1 MAVEA
6 KEKKQI
12 DFSTLVDSIKFD
24 SFYGRGGSF
33 LISPINQSKVFSKEM
48 FSEDQKMFAKAALDY
63 AETRLKPVS
72 GDLKGLNKEL
82 TLEIIKE
89 LGEMGFLGVDMPT
102 EYGGSD
108 LDKTTAAL
116 VVDYLSF
123 SECGSLMVTLGAH
136 TGIGTLPIV
145 WYGTKDQKEKYLP
158 KITSGEWLSCFA
170 LTEPNAGSD
179 AMNGETTAH
188 LNDEKTHYLLN
199 GQKIWITNG
208 SWANLCV
215 AFAKVDGKM
224 TAFIVDKDCKG
235 WVIGAEEKK
244 MGIKGSSTVTMFFEN
259 CMVPVENVLGSVGEG
274 GHIALNV
281 LYAGR
286 WKLGFSSAAG
296 CMSSMNV
303 TYDFAKERRQFS
315 RSITNFDMIK
325 RKFANMVVKAW
336 ESDTLNYATT
346 GSIDHTIS
354 KVDKSDNEYYSKIQ
368 NIISDHTIEASI
380 CKVLGS
386 EALAYCVDTSVQ
398 IFGGSGFCEEYP
410 AAGVYR
416 DERINRIFEGTNE
429 INRLLISGTFL
440 KKAILEELPIRDVV
454 FQRNENMVPDVGQS
468 GNPLE
473 KEMSVIEYSR
483 SLTLQTLNNLINVY
497 GQDLKNKQWVL
508 EPLADLV
515 ISLSVMHN
523 GYCRYNQLDEGDHKN
538 KTLTVLKVSLFEHYE
553 QITKNVKEINRHIS
567 SKMSFNNDED
577 QNAFCDLQH
586 SSNKSLSYNLNT
598 IELKKE
604 ICNEFY
610 KNGKYYLNS

>member
-1 MAVEA
+1 MEA
-6 KEKKQI
+6 EVKESKKI
-12 DFSTLVDSIKFD
+12 DFENLVDQIQFD
-24 SFYGRGGSF
+24 NFYGRGASF
-33 LISPINQSKVFSKEM
+33 LITPLDKARVFSKEM
-48 FSEDQKMFAKAALDY
+48 FTEDQKMFASAALEY
-63 AETRLKPVS
+63 AETRLKPVKDDLKELN
-72 GDLKGLNKEL
+72 GDLTKE
-82 TLEIIKE
+82 IFKE
-89 LGEMGFLGVDMPT
+89 MGEMGFLGVDMPE

-145 WYGTKDQKEKYLP
+145 WYGTDEQKKKYLS
-158 KITSGEWLSCFA
+158 KITSGEWLASFA

-179 AMNGETTAH
+179 AMNAETTAH
-188 LNDEKTHYLLN
+188 LNDEETHYLLN

-208 SWANLCV
+208 SWAKSCV
-215 AFAKVDGKM
+215 VFAKVEGKM
-224 TAFIVDKDCKG
+224 TAFIVDKECDG

-244 MGIKGSSTVTMFFEN
+244 MGIKGSSTVTMYFED
-259 CMVPVENVLGSVGEG
+259 CKVPVENVLGSVGEG

-303 TYDFAKERRQFS
+303 AYNFAKERRQFS
-315 RSITNFDMIK
+315 RSITKFDMIK
-325 RKFANMVVKAW
+325 RKFANMVVRAW

-354 KVDKSDNEYYSKIQ
+354 KVDKADSDYYVKVQKI
-368 NIISDHTIEASI
+368 IEDHAIEASI

-386 EALAYCVDTSVQ
+386 EALAYCVDTCVQ

-429 INRLLISGTFL
+429 INRLLISGILL
-440 KKAILEELPIRDVV
+440 KKAILEEMPIRDMI
-454 FQRNENMVPDVGQS
+454 FKRSSNKMPDISQKGHE
-468 GNPLE
+468 LE
-473 KEMSVIEYSR
+473 KEMTVIEYSR
-483 SLTLQTLNNLINVY
+483 SLTLETLNNLINVY

-508 EPLADLV
+508 EPLADIV
-515 ISLSVMHN
+515 VSLSVMHN
-523 GYCRYNQLDEGDHKN
+523 GFCRYNQLENGIHKDR
-538 KTLTVLKVSLFEHYE
+538 TLPVLKVSIAEHFESM
-553 QITKNVKEINRHIS
+553 IKNVKEINSHIAD
-567 SKMSFNNDED
+567 KMNFNDD
-577 QNAFCDLQH
+577 SDKKSFCDLDEALSLDYH
-586 SSNKSLSYNLNT
+586 VNKIN
-598 IELKKE
+598 LKKE
-604 ICNEFY
+604 ICEEFY
-610 KNGKYYLNS
+610 KNEKYYLNV

>member
-1 MAVEA
+1 MEA
-6 KEKKQI
+6 EVKENKKI
-12 DFSTLVDSIKFD
+12 DFENLVDQIQFD
-24 SFYGRGGSF
+24 NFYGRGASF
-33 LISPINQSKVFSKEM
+33 LITPLDQARVFSKEM
-48 FSEDQKMFAKAALDY
+48 FTEDQKMFASAALEY
-63 AETRLKPVS
+63 AETRLKPVKDDLKELN
-72 GDLKGLNKEL
+72 GDLTKE
-82 TLEIIKE
+82 IFKE
-89 LGEMGFLGVDMPT
+89 MGEMGFLGVDMPE

-145 WYGTKDQKEKYLP
+145 WYGTDEQKKKYLS
-158 KITSGEWLSCFA
+158 KITSGEWLASFA

-179 AMNGETTAH
+179 AMNAETTAH

-208 SWANLCV
+208 SWAKSCV
-215 AFAKVDGKM
+215 VFAKVEGKM
-224 TAFIVDKDCKG
+224 TAFIVDKECDG

-244 MGIKGSSTVTMFFEN
+244 MGIKGSSTVTMYFED
-259 CMVPVENVLGSVGEG
+259 CKVPVENVLGSVGEG

-303 TYDFAKERRQFS
+303 AYNFAKERRQFS
-315 RSITNFDMIK
+315 RSITKFDMIK
-325 RKFANMVVKAW
+325 RKFANMVVRAW

-354 KVDKSDNEYYSKIQ
+354 KVDKADSDYYVKVQKI
-368 NIISDHTIEASI
+368 IEDHAIEASI

-386 EALAYCVDTSVQ
+386 EALAYCVDTCVQ

-429 INRLLISGTFL
+429 INRLLISGILL
-440 KKAILEELPIRDVV
+440 KKAILEEMPIRDMI
-454 FQRNENMVPDVGQS
+454 FKRSSNKMPDISQKGHE
-468 GNPLE
+468 LE
-473 KEMSVIEYSR
+473 KEMTVIEYSR
-483 SLTLQTLNNLINVY
+483 SLTLETLNNLINVY

-508 EPLADLV
+508 EPLADIV
-515 ISLSVMHN
+515 VSLSVMHN
-523 GYCRYNQLDEGDHKN
+523 GFCRYSQLENGIHKD
-538 KTLTVLKVSLFEHYE
+538 KTLPVLKVSIAEHFESM
-553 QITKNVKEINRHIS
+553 IKNVKEINSHIAD
-567 SKMSFNNDED
+567 KMNFNDD
-577 QNAFCDLQH
+577 SDKKSFCDLDEVLSLDYH
-586 SSNKSLSYNLNT
+586 VNKIN
-598 IELKKE
+598 LKKE
-604 ICNEFY
+604 ICEEFY
-610 KNGKYYLNS
+610 KNEKYYLNV

>member
-1 MAVEA
+1 MEA
-6 KEKKQI
+6 EVKESKKI
-12 DFSTLVDSIKFD
+12 DFENLVDQIQFD
-24 SFYGRGGSF
+24 NFYGRGASF
-33 LISPINQSKVFSKEM
+33 LITPLDQARIFSKEM
-48 FSEDQKMFAKAALDY
+48 FTEDQKMFASAALEY
-63 AETRLKPVS
+63 AETRLKPVKDDLKELN
-72 GDLKGLNKEL
+72 GDLTKE
-82 TLEIIKE
+82 IFKE
-89 LGEMGFLGVDMPT
+89 MGEMGFLGVDMPE

-145 WYGTKDQKEKYLP
+145 WYGTDEQKKKYLS
-158 KITSGEWLSCFA
+158 KITSGEWLASFA

-179 AMNGETTAH
+179 AMNAETTAH

-208 SWANLCV
+208 SWAKSCV
-215 AFAKVDGKM
+215 VFAKVEGKM
-224 TAFIVDKDCKG
+224 TAFIVDKECDG

-244 MGIKGSSTVTMFFEN
+244 MGIKGSSTVTMYFED
-259 CMVPVENVLGSVGEG
+259 CKVPVENVLGSVGEG

-303 TYDFAKERRQFS
+303 AYNFAKERRQFS
-315 RSITNFDMIK
+315 RSITKFDMIK
-325 RKFANMVVKAW
+325 RKFANMVVRAW

-354 KVDKSDNEYYSKIQ
+354 KVDKSDSDYYVKVQKI
-368 NIISDHTIEASI
+368 IEDHAIEASI

-386 EALAYCVDTSVQ
+386 EALAYCVDTCVQ

-429 INRLLISGTFL
+429 INRLLISGILL
-440 KKAILEELPIRDVV
+440 KKAILEEMPIRDMI
-454 FQRNENMVPDVGQS
+454 FKRSSNKMPDISQKGHE
-468 GNPLE
+468 LE
-473 KEMSVIEYSR
+473 KEMTVIEYSR
-483 SLTLQTLNNLINVY
+483 SLTLETLNNLINVY

-508 EPLADLV
+508 EPLADIV
-515 ISLSVMHN
+515 VSLSVMHN
-523 GYCRYNQLDEGDHKN
+523 GFCRYNQLENGIHKDR
-538 KTLTVLKVSLFEHYE
+538 TLPVLKVSIAEHFESM
-553 QITKNVKEINRHIS
+553 IKNVKEINSHIAD
-567 SKMSFNNDED
+567 KMNFNDD
-577 QNAFCDLQH
+577 SDKKSFCDLDEALSLDYH
-586 SSNKSLSYNLNT
+586 VNKIN
-598 IELKKE
+598 LKKE
-604 ICNEFY
+604 ICEEFY
-610 KNGKYYLNS
+610 KNEKYYLNV

>member
-1 MAVEA
+1 MEA
-6 KEKKQI
+6 EVKENKKI
-12 DFSTLVDSIKFD
+12 DFENLVDQIQFD
-24 SFYGRGGSF
+24 NFYGRGASF
-33 LISPINQSKVFSKEM
+33 LITPLDQARVFSKEM
-48 FSEDQKMFAKAALDY
+48 FTEDQKMFASAALEY
-63 AETRLKPVS
+63 AETRLKPVKDDLKELN
-72 GDLKGLNKEL
+72 GDLTKE
-82 TLEIIKE
+82 IFKE
-89 LGEMGFLGVDMPT
+89 MGEMGFLGVDMPE

-145 WYGTKDQKEKYLP
+145 WYGTDEQKKKYLS
-158 KITSGEWLSCFA
+158 KITSGEWLASFA

-179 AMNGETTAH
+179 AMNAETTAH

-208 SWANLCV
+208 SWAKSCV
-215 AFAKVDGKM
+215 VFAKVEGKM
-224 TAFIVDKDCKG
+224 TAFIVDKECDG

-244 MGIKGSSTVTMFFEN
+244 MGIKGSSTVTMYFED
-259 CMVPVENVLGSVGEG
+259 CKVPVENVLGSVGEG

-303 TYDFAKERRQFS
+303 AYNFAKERRQFS
-315 RSITNFDMIK
+315 RSITKFDMIK
-325 RKFANMVVKAW
+325 RKFANMVVRAW

-354 KVDKSDNEYYSKIQ
+354 KVDKADSDYYVKVQKI
-368 NIISDHTIEASI
+368 IEDHAIEASI

-386 EALAYCVDTSVQ
+386 EALAYCVDTCVQ

-429 INRLLISGTFL
+429 INRLLISGILL
-440 KKAILEELPIRDVV
+440 KKAILEEMPIRDMI
-454 FQRNENMVPDVGQS
+454 FKRSSNKMPDISQKGHE
-468 GNPLE
+468 LE
-473 KEMSVIEYSR
+473 KEMTVIEYSR
-483 SLTLQTLNNLINVY
+483 SLTLETLNNLINVY

-508 EPLADLV
+508 EPLADIV
-515 ISLSVMHN
+515 VSLSVMHN
-523 GYCRYNQLDEGDHKN
+523 GFCRYNQLENGIHKDR
-538 KTLTVLKVSLFEHYE
+538 TLPVLKVSIAEHFESM
-553 QITKNVKEINRHIS
+553 IKNVKEINSHIAD
-567 SKMSFNNDED
+567 KMNFNDD
-577 QNAFCDLQH
+577 SDKKSFCDLDEALSLDYH
-586 SSNKSLSYNLNT
+586 VNKIN
-598 IELKKE
+598 LKKE
-604 ICNEFY
+604 ICEEFY
-610 KNGKYYLNS
+610 KNEKYYLNV

>member
-1 MAVEA
+1 MSVEA
-6 KEKKQI
+6 KEQKKI
-12 DFSTLVDSIKFD
+12 DFTTLMETIKFD
-24 SFYGRGGSF
+24 DFYGRGGSF
-33 LISPINQSKVFSKEM
+33 LITPLNQSKVFSKEM
-48 FSEDQKMFAKAALDY
+48 FSEDQKMFAQAALEY

-72 GDLKGLNKEL
+72 GELKDLNREL

-89 LGEMGFLGVDMPT
+89 LGEMGFLGVDMPS

-145 WYGTKDQKEKYLP
+145 WYGTKEQKQKYLP

-208 SWANLCV
+208 SWAHLCIV
-215 AFAKVDGKM
+215 FAKVDGKM
-224 TAFIVDKDCKG
+224 TAFIVDKECEG

-259 CMVPVENVLGSVGEG
+259 CKVPVENVLGSVGEG
-274 GHIALNV
+274 GHVALNV

-303 TYDFAKERRQFS
+303 TYNYAKERKQFS

-346 GSIDHTIS
+346 GSLDHTIS
-354 KVDKSDNEYYSKIQ
+354 KLDKSDDNYYLKVQ

-440 KKAILEELPIRDVV
+440 KKAILEELPIRDVIY
-454 FQRNENMVPDVGQS
+454 QRNENMIPDIGQI
-468 GNPLE
+468 GNLLE
-473 KEMSVIEYSR
+473 KEISVIEYSR
-483 SLTLQTLNNLINVY
+483 SLLLQTLNNLINVY

-508 EPLADLV
+508 EPFADVV

-523 GYCRYNQLDEGDHKN
+523 CYSRYNQLKEGSHKR
-538 KTLTVLKVSLFEHYE
+538 KTLTVLKVSLYNHYE
-553 QITKNVKEINRHIS
+553 KIIKNVKEINRHIA
-567 SKMSFNNDED
+567 SKMNFEND
-577 QNAFCDLQH
+577 NAMNVFCNLD
-586 SSNKSLSYNLNT
+586 KSISYNLNT

-604 ICNEFY
+604 ICEEFY

>member
-1 MAVEA
+1 MEA
-6 KEKKQI
+6 EVKESKKI
-12 DFSTLVDSIKFD
+12 DFENLVDQIQFD
-24 SFYGRGGSF
+24 NFYGRGASF
-33 LISPINQSKVFSKEM
+33 LITPLDQARVFSKEM
-48 FSEDQKMFAKAALDY
+48 FTEDQKMFASAALEY
-63 AETRLKPVS
+63 AETRLKPVKDDLKELN
-72 GDLKGLNKEL
+72 GDLTKE
-82 TLEIIKE
+82 IFKE
-89 LGEMGFLGVDMPT
+89 MGEMGFLGVDMPE

-145 WYGTKDQKEKYLP
+145 WYGTDEQKKKYLS
-158 KITSGEWLSCFA
+158 KITSGEWLASFA

-179 AMNGETTAH
+179 AMNAETTAH

-208 SWANLCV
+208 SWAKSCV
-215 AFAKVDGKM
+215 VFAKVEGKM
-224 TAFIVDKDCKG
+224 TAFIVDKECDG

-244 MGIKGSSTVTMFFEN
+244 MGIKGSSTVTMYFED
-259 CMVPVENVLGSVGEG
+259 CKVPVENVLGSVGEG

-303 TYDFAKERRQFS
+303 AYNFAKERRQFS
-315 RSITNFDMIK
+315 RSITKFDMIK
-325 RKFANMVVKAW
+325 RKFANMVVRAW

-354 KVDKSDNEYYSKIQ
+354 KVDKADSDYYVKVQKI
-368 NIISDHTIEASI
+368 IEDHAIEASI

-386 EALAYCVDTSVQ
+386 EALAYCVDTCVQ

-429 INRLLISGTFL
+429 INRLLISGILL
-440 KKAILEELPIRDVV
+440 KKAILEEMPIRDMI
-454 FQRNENMVPDVGQS
+454 FKRSSNKMPDISQKGHE
-468 GNPLE
+468 LE
-473 KEMSVIEYSR
+473 KEMTVIEYSR
-483 SLTLQTLNNLINVY
+483 SLTLETLNNLINVY

-508 EPLADLV
+508 EPLADIV
-515 ISLSVMHN
+515 VSLSVMHN
-523 GYCRYNQLDEGDHKN
+523 GFCRYNQLENGIHKDR
-538 KTLTVLKVSLFEHYE
+538 TLPVLKVSIAEHFESM
-553 QITKNVKEINRHIS
+553 IKNVKEINSHIAD
-567 SKMSFNNDED
+567 KMNFNDD
-577 QNAFCDLQH
+577 SDKKSFCDLDEALSLDYH
-586 SSNKSLSYNLNT
+586 VNKIN
-598 IELKKE
+598 LKKE
-604 ICNEFY
+604 ICEEFY
-610 KNGKYYLNS
+610 KNEKYYLNV

>member
-1 MAVEA
+1 MEA
-6 KEKKQI
+6 EVKESKKI
-12 DFSTLVDSIKFD
+12 DFENLVDQIQFD
-24 SFYGRGGSF
+24 NFYGRGASF
-33 LISPINQSKVFSKEM
+33 LITPLDQARIFSKEM
-48 FSEDQKMFAKAALDY
+48 FTEDQKMFASAALEY
-63 AETRLKPVS
+63 AETRLKPVKDDLKELN
-72 GDLKGLNKEL
+72 GDLTKE
-82 TLEIIKE
+82 IFKE
-89 LGEMGFLGVDMPT
+89 MGEMGFLGVDMPE

-145 WYGTKDQKEKYLP
+145 WYGTDEQKKKYLS
-158 KITSGEWLSCFA
+158 KITSGEWLASFA

-179 AMNGETTAH
+179 AMNAETTAH

-208 SWANLCV
+208 SWAKSCV
-215 AFAKVDGKM
+215 VFAKVEGKM
-224 TAFIVDKDCKG
+224 TAFIVDKECDG

-244 MGIKGSSTVTMFFEN
+244 MGIKGSSTVTMYFED
-259 CMVPVENVLGSVGEG
+259 CKVPVENVLGSVGEG

-303 TYDFAKERRQFS
+303 AYNFAKERRQFS
-315 RSITNFDMIK
+315 RSITKFDMIK
-325 RKFANMVVKAW
+325 RKFANMVVRAW

-354 KVDKSDNEYYSKIQ
+354 KVDKADSDYYVKVQKI
-368 NIISDHTIEASI
+368 IEDHAIEASI

-386 EALAYCVDTSVQ
+386 EALAYCVDTCVQ

-429 INRLLISGTFL
+429 INRLLISGILL
-440 KKAILEELPIRDVV
+440 KKAILEEMPIRDMI
-454 FQRNENMVPDVGQS
+454 FKRSTNKMPDISQKGHE
-468 GNPLE
+468 LE
-473 KEMSVIEYSR
+473 KEMTVIEYSR
-483 SLTLQTLNNLINVY
+483 SLTLETLNNLINVY

-508 EPLADLV
+508 EPLADIV
-515 ISLSVMHN
+515 VSLSVMHN
-523 GYCRYNQLDEGDHKN
+523 GFCRYNQLENGIHKDR
-538 KTLTVLKVSLFEHYE
+538 TLPVLKVSIAEHFESM
-553 QITKNVKEINRHIS
+553 IKNVKEINSHIAD
-567 SKMSFNNDED
+567 KMNFNDD
-577 QNAFCDLQH
+577 SDKKSFCDLDEALSLDYH
-586 SSNKSLSYNLNT
+586 VNKIN
-598 IELKKE
+598 LKKE
-604 ICNEFY
+604 ICEEFY
-610 KNGKYYLNS
+610 KNEKYYLNV

>member
-1 MAVEA
+1 MEA
-6 KEKKQI
+6 EVKENKKI
-12 DFSTLVDSIKFD
+12 DFENLVDQIQFD
-24 SFYGRGGSF
+24 NFYGRGASF
-33 LISPINQSKVFSKEM
+33 LITPLDQARVFSKEM
-48 FSEDQKMFAKAALDY
+48 FTEDQKMFASAALEY
-63 AETRLKPVS
+63 AETRLKPVKDDLKELN
-72 GDLKGLNKEL
+72 GDLTKE
-82 TLEIIKE
+82 IFKE
-89 LGEMGFLGVDMPT
+89 MGEMGFLGVDMPE

-145 WYGTKDQKEKYLP
+145 WYGTDEQKKKYLS
-158 KITSGEWLSCFA
+158 KITSGEWLASFA

-179 AMNGETTAH
+179 AMNAETTAH

-208 SWANLCV
+208 SWAKSCV
-215 AFAKVDGKM
+215 VFAKVEGKM
-224 TAFIVDKDCKG
+224 TAFIVDKECDG

-244 MGIKGSSTVTMFFEN
+244 MGIKGSSTVTMYFED
-259 CMVPVENVLGSVGEG
+259 CKVPVENVLGSVGEG

-303 TYDFAKERRQFS
+303 AYNFAKERRQFS
-315 RSITNFDMIK
+315 RSITKFDMIK
-325 RKFANMVVKAW
+325 RKFANMVVRAW

-354 KVDKSDNEYYSKIQ
+354 KVDKADSDYYVKVQKI
-368 NIISDHTIEASI
+368 IEDHAIEASI

-386 EALAYCVDTSVQ
+386 EALAYCVDTCVQ

-429 INRLLISGTFL
+429 INRLLISGILL
-440 KKAILEELPIRDVV
+440 KKAILEEMPIRDMI
-454 FQRNENMVPDVGQS
+454 FKRSSNKMPDISQKGHE
-468 GNPLE
+468 LE
-473 KEMSVIEYSR
+473 KEMTVIEYSR
-483 SLTLQTLNNLINVY
+483 SLTLETLNNLINVY

-508 EPLADLV
+508 EPLADIV
-515 ISLSVMHN
+515 VSLSVMHN
-523 GYCRYNQLDEGDHKN
+523 GFCRYNQLENGIHKDR
-538 KTLTVLKVSLFEHYE
+538 TLPVLKVSIAEHFESM
-553 QITKNVKEINRHIS
+553 IKNAKEINSHIAD
-567 SKMSFNNDED
+567 KMNFNDD
-577 QNAFCDLQH
+577 SDKKSFCDLDEVLSLDYH
-586 SSNKSLSYNLNT
+586 VNKIN
-598 IELKKE
+598 LKKE
-604 ICNEFY
+604 ICEEFY
-610 KNGKYYLNS
+610 KNEKYYLNV